1 MAPLLVPA
9 TLLTSDE
16 DAAMKDTRGPAID
29 PDAFRVEG
37 HCCSIRLPVLE
48 TLTEEGLRFEFTP
61 QVRAELVAT
70 GMRLPD
76 GVGAPPVPDT
86 RQVPAA
92 RTAGNR

>member
-1 MAPLLVPA
+1 MPDV
-9 TLLTSDE
+9 
-16 DAAMKDTRGPAID
+16 RGPAID
-29 PDAFRVEG
+29 PEAFRVVG

-70 GMRLPD
+70 GMHLPD

-86 RQVPAA
+86 QQEPAA
-92 RTAGNR
+92 RTAADR